1 MFNLFRNVFNKTEI
15 SAEQEQR
22 KVILNVY
29 DMLQPGFLTNF
40 GYALGIGI
48 YHSGIEI
55 GEHEYCFG
63 GHDYENVTGVF
74 MVQPKVGP
82 QGLLFKQSI
91 HMGYT
96 ELTQKEV
103 DKVLQDISKE
113 YIGTSYNLLT
123 RNCNH
128 FSEDLG
134 RRLTGKSAPGW
145 INRAAKLG
153 TMFPCVIPTEWVEPP
168 EANGSETTASPSS
181 SCSSNTPLKKKTSK
195 VKVSTK
201 PAPPPVITTTKQ
213 ATTAAV
219 ITSSPT
225 SPTTLTAT
233 KKKNHRRSSTPSA
246 RRLSGSTESIR
257 IVRTPVMEDDEIDCS
272 SPVKEPD
279 AHRPEVIRSAT
290 QLSIAA
296 PVEL

>member
-1 MFNLFRNVFNKTEI
+1 MFNLISKVFTKTEI
-15 SAEQEQR
+15 SKEQEQR
-22 KVILNVY
+22 KIVLNVY
-29 DMLQPGFLTNF
+29 DMLQPGFITNF

-63 GHDYENVTGVF
+63 GHDYEHVTGVF
-74 MVQPKVGP
+74 MVQPKIGP

-96 ELTQKEV
+96 DLSKKQV

-128 FSEDLG
+128 FSEELCK
-134 RRLTGKSAPGW
+134 RLTGKAVPGW

-168 EANGSETTASPSS
+168 D
-181 SCSSNTPLKKKTSK
+181 
-195 VKVSTK
+195 
-201 PAPPPVITTTKQ
+201 
-213 ATTAAV
+213 AV
-219 ITSSPT
+219 QT
-225 SPTTLTAT
+225 
-233 KKKNHRRSSTPSA
+233 
-246 RRLSGSTESIR
+246 G
-257 IVRTPVMEDDEIDCS
+257 
-272 SPVKEPD
+272 
-279 AHRPEVIRSAT
+279 
-290 QLSIAA
+290 
-296 PVEL
+296 